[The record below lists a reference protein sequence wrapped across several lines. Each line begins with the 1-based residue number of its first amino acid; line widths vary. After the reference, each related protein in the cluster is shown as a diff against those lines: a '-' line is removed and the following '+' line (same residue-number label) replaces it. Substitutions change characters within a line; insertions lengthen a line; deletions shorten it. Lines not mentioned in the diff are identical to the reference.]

1 MMFFATL
8 KMMLLVSL
16 AMMRCLPLCARRH
29 TSFASAFIIG
39 RSPHHLPKANTIQ
52 KTHLCLGRQKCVF
65 CWWTRGELAL
75 DFCSANKPSGHTAAS
90 QKSSVTV
97 RKTTAPGCFA
107 LCVRLPSMRGSKKA
121 RGCRWQPLA
130 FLVDPRGVEPLSE
143 SPLIRLSPWA
153 VCYLEFPICGVS
165 RQTPR
170 QGSHFMRDRFNGETP
185 MHGHRSMTLGSRSR
199 FSESNGQDRSLAAL
213 PN

>member
-1 MMFFATL
+1 MIFAKQTTQMAKGEL
-8 KMMLLVSL
+8 RKNLRSPLQNNHLGCFV
-16 AMMRCLPLCARRH
+16 RCVQFPSARDYKRGISPVANIRTLCAWRMARKRAALRSSSGECEPLSRLNRREGLRSVH
-29 TSFASAFIIG
+29 QKERG
-39 RSPHHLPKANTIQ
+39 R
-52 KTHLCLGRQKCVF
+52 
-65 CWWTRGELAL
+65 
-75 DFCSANKPSGHTAAS
+75 
-90 QKSSVTV
+90 
-97 RKTTAPGCFA
+97 CFA
-107 LCVRLPSMRGSKKA
+107 PTSL
-121 RGCRWQPLA
+121 

-153 VCYLEFPICGVS
+153 VCYLKFPICGVS

>member
-1 MMFFATL
+1 MKESKTPAPGCFALCVRLPSMRGSKLKRGVSPVAKIRTL
-8 KMMLLVSL
+8 FVSR
-16 AMMRCLPLCARRH
+16 MSRC
-29 TSFASAFIIG
+29 AS
-39 RSPHHLPKANTIQ
+39 RSPIFE
-52 KTHLCLGRQKCVF
+52 R
-65 CWWTRGELAL
+65 TRGELAL
-75 DFCSANKPSGHTAAS
+75 DFCSANEPSGHTAAS

-153 VCYLEFPICGVS
+153 VCYLKFPICGVS